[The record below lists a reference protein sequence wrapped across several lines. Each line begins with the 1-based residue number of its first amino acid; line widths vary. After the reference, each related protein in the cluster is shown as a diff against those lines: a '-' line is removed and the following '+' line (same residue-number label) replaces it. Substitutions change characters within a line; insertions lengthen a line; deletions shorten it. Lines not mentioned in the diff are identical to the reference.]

1 MVKTLKRKFIAITM
15 ISVAAVFL
23 LIMAVINIVNYTD
36 VVNKANEK
44 LSFLAENNGTFDEL
58 IFEKKQMQDQGMKGN
73 QPQDMQNNPAPDMGN
88 AKSDSQNFK
97 PPGNE
102 TGTPLDKPSGDDTG
116 APPDKKSKEFMR
128 FGNEGINEETPFES
142 RYFTVTLSQSGEYV
156 TSNTDNIAAVTSDDA
171 IEIAKGLYN
180 KGRTDGTYDD
190 YKYTKID
197 SDGNIMYIFLDCK
210 RDYSSFRTVLVVSII
225 VTIVGLV
232 LVFIIANILSRIA
245 LKPVFESYAKQKR
258 FITDASHEL
267 KTPVAIIKADVEIV
281 EMENGESEW
290 TTSITKQ
297 ADRLT
302 NLTEQMVMLSRMD
315 EGPDR
320 QEFVDV
326 DASEVFRDVA
336 ESFEPIAIKLEK
348 DYNVYIDSGIHI
360 KGDEKNISRMLSLL
374 IDNAFKYS
382 DNNGKIDVAF
392 HKSSKGK
399 VLKVTNTVEEIS
411 VGSHNELF
419 DRFYRRDESRNSKT
433 GGFGIGLSV
442 VQAIA
447 ESHKA
452 RITARSV
459 DGKSIEFKVIF

>member
-23 LIMAVINIVNYTD
+23 LIVAVINIVNYTD
-36 VVNKANEK
+36 VVNRANEK
-44 LSFLAENNGTFDEL
+44 LSLLADNNGTFDEL
-58 IFEKKQMQDQGMKGN
+58 IFEKKQMQGQGMQGTP
-73 QPQDMQNNPAPDMGN
+73 PQDMQNNHAPDMGN
-88 AKSDSQNFK
+88 VKPDNQDSA
-97 PPGNE
+97 PHGSE
-102 TGTPLDKPSGDDTG
+102 TGTPPN
-116 APPDKKSKEFMR
+116 KKDNEYNR
-128 FGNEGINEETPFES
+128 FGNTINEETPFES

-156 TSNTDNIAAVTSDDA
+156 TSNVDNIAAVTNDDA
-171 IEIAKGLYN
+171 VEIAKELYS
-180 KGRTDGTYDD
+180 KGRTNGTYDD

-197 SDGNIMYIFLDCK
+197 SDGNLMYIFLDCK

-225 VTIVGLV
+225 VTVVGLI
-232 LVFIIANILSRIA
+232 LVFIIANILSKIA
-245 LKPVFESYAKQKR
+245 LKPVFESYDKQKR

-290 TTSITKQ
+290 TESITKQ

-302 NLTEQMVMLSRMD
+302 NLTEQMVMLSKMD
-315 EGPDR
+315 EGSDR
-320 QEFVDV
+320 QEFTDV
-326 DASEVFRDVA
+326 DASQVFREVS
-336 ESFEPIAIKLEK
+336 ESFEPIAVKLEK
-348 DYNVYIDSGIHI
+348 TYDVYIDSGIHI
-360 KGDEKNISRMLSLL
+360 RGDEKNLGRMLSLL

-382 DNNGKIDVAF
+382 DDKGKIDVAF

-399 VLKVTNTVEEIS
+399 VLKVKNTVEEIS
-411 VGSHNELF
+411 IGSHNELF

-452 RITARSV
+452 KITARSA
-459 DGKSIEFKVIF
+459 DGKSIEFRVVF